1 MGRTPKRFN
10 ILNRCVWKK
19 PAPGEKPLPR
29 PTGGSLLDL
38 LQYVCENGGV
48 RKVIAKQSPRS
59 LRKMTPQDFLSVLGK
74 YFESARDEWPRTR
87 SVFRDLLKESPIWP
101 ISLKR
106 SLEEPTI
113 RPITVEYFLKKS
125 TIQRDRLK
133 RFLEESTKKP
143 QSAQKAYPGRCALT
157 LCLNLHLELPDWVL
171 EGLSEDALEPIFK
184 QEPWTGRHTSLDV
197 RLNQLTCD
205 FRRWEAVEEIR
216 EKGSPHAPGCK
227 MTVNDAIE
235 AAGELLQGTRAGSKK
250 NIANADAVRKSY
262 FRVRKNWVRYGL
274 AATAFRV
281 SAAKGR
287 RDPDLLRQATSS
299 MKNFH
304 AKLRKRLA

>member
-19 PAPGEKPLPR
+19 PGTGEKPLPR

-59 LRKMTPQDFLSVLGK
+59 LRKMTPQEFLSVLGK

-87 SVFRDLLKESPIWP
+87 SVLRDLLEEPPIWP

-113 RPITVEYFLKKS
+113 RPITVEDFLK
-125 TIQRDRLK
+125 
-133 RFLEESTKKP
+133 EPTKKP
-143 QSAQKAYPGRCALT
+143 RSAQKAYPGRCALT

-171 EGLSEDALEPIFK
+171 EGLSEDALEPIFN

-235 AAGELLQGTRAGSKK
+235 AAGELLQGTWAGSKK
-250 NIANADAVRKSY
+250 NITNADAVRKSY

-281 SAAKGR
+281 GAAKGR

-304 AKLRKRLA
+304 AKLRKGLA